1 MKESLVGHASDV
13 CGKRFVG
20 GCMRRGSEWWSE
32 GVKMKVEEKKRA
44 FEEWL
49 QCDSVEK
56 YERYREKNV
65 EAKRK
70 VEEAKRMSNFNWGQ
84 DFDRSYEENKKK
96 FWKEVRRVRKGG
108 SRTEETVK
116 DVNGR
121 LLRGNEARN
130 RRADYFEELLNVQ
143 EDREADI
150 VAVGGVQVPVMG
162 EENEREITVEEVKRE
177 LNETKEGKAPGMDGV
192 RVKMLKGGGVTVLE
206 WLVRLFNICFM
217 LSIVPVDWVIAC
229 MVLLYKGK
237 GDMYECSNFRGI
249 SLLSVVGKVYGRVLI
264 NRIRDKTENVIAEVQ
279 GGFRRG
285 RGCTDQVF
293 IVRQICEKYLGK
305 GKDVYF
311 AFLDLEKAY
320 DRVDRDAMWDV
331 LRIYGIGGRL
341 LRGVKSLH
349 VGSKACV
356 RVGNEVSEWFPVRV
370 GLRQGCVMS
379 PWLFNLYIDG
389 VVREVN
395 ARVLGRGLKLV
406 AGNENEWE
414 LNQLLFADDTV
425 VVADSE
431 IKLCQLVTEFGR
443 VCERRKLRVNV
454 GKSKVMRCT
463 RSEDGARL
471 NVMLMERRLRKW
483 ISSNV

>member
-1 MKESLVGHASDV
+1 MS
-13 CGKRFVG
+13 G
-20 GCMRRGSEWWSE
+20 G
-32 GVKMKVEEKKRA
+32 MKVEEKKRV

-49 QCDSVEK
+49 QCNSVEK

-70 VEEAKRMSNFNWGQ
+70 VEEAKRMSNFKWGQ

-96 FWKEVRRVRKGG
+96 LWKEVRRVRKGG
-108 SRTEETVK
+108 LRMEETVK
-116 DVNGR
+116 DVNGQ
-121 LLRGNEARN
+121 LLRGNEARK
-130 RRADYFEELLNVQ
+130 RWAEYFEELLNVQ

-162 EENEREITVEEVKRE
+162 EENEREITREEVKRA
-177 LNETKEGKAPGMDGV
+177 LNETKRGKDPGMDGV
-192 RVKMLKGGGVTVLE
+192 RVMFKEGGVTVLE
-206 WLVRLFNICFM
+206 WLVRVFNICFM
-217 LSIVPVDWVIAC
+217 LSIVLVDWVIAC
-229 MVLLYKGK
+229 IVPLYKGK

-264 NRIRDKTENVIAEVQ
+264 NRIRDKAENVIAEVQ

-285 RGCTDQVF
+285 RGCTDQIF

-305 GKDVYF
+305 GKDVCF

-320 DRVDRDAMWDV
+320 DRDAMWNV
-331 LRIYGIGGRL
+331 LRLNGIGGRL
-341 LRGVKSLH
+341 LRGVNSLY

-356 RVGNEVSEWFPVRV
+356 RVGIMNEVSEWFPVRV

-389 VVREVN
+389 VVREVI
-395 ARVLGRGLKLV
+395 ARVLGRGLKL
-406 AGNENEWE
+406 ADGNDNEWE

-425 VVADSE
+425 VVAD
-431 IKLCQLVTEFGR
+431 
-443 VCERRKLRVNV
+443 
-454 GKSKVMRCT
+454 
-463 RSEDGARL
+463 
-471 NVMLMERRLRKW
+471 
-483 ISSNV
+483 